1 MRFLITF
8 SFPTESG
15 NKKLA
20 DPEFGAKFNTLLKEI
35 GAEAAYLCP
44 VGGKRGGYVIVN
56 FNDPSMIA
64 GISEKFWHFLNADL
78 EITPVMIPEDL
89 AKAMTELKTTISKF
103 G

>member
-15 NKKLA
+15 NKKIA
-20 DPEFGAKFNTLLKEI
+20 DPEFGSKFKTLLKEI

>member
-20 DPEFGAKFNTLLKEI
+20 DPEFGSKFNTLFKEI